1 MKLVLKYGGT
11 SISTVKDIKRIC
23 QNLNSLAKNNSIVVV
38 CSAIDGVT
46 DELLEMSKQ
55 IQRGNKKQV
64 DHILFGIKRKHNQLG
79 DKLLTNSK
87 LI

>member
-46 DELLEMSKQ
+46 DELLEMSRQ